1 MKRSAK
7 LIQYN
12 INTNRYAVDIGT
24 KLQYTKSIPPLC
36 PRTMRRSYERRFR
49 IRQPAGVVTQGAGR
63 SALNRTLRRSKE
75 YAFVDHELVKE
86 NVSLAKHFTC
96 A

>member
-1 MKRSAK
+1 M
-7 LIQYN
+7 
-12 INTNRYAVDIGT
+12 
-24 KLQYTKSIPPLC
+24 
-36 PRTMRRSYERRFR
+36 RFR